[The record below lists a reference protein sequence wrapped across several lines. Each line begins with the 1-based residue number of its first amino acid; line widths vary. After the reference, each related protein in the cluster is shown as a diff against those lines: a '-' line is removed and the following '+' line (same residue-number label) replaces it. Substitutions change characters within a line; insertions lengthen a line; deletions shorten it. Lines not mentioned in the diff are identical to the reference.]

1 MNCEKIQDLILTDY
15 LDGEMDEK
23 QKRVIL
29 QHLANCVD
37 CQDFALTVQKT
48 VIELFNNVEK
58 VNPSESLWYKIK
70 WLIEAEKQRQN
81 KPSRG
86 IVTRIRDMGR
96 KDMGRILI
104 PAFVMT
110 VVVIV
115 VIWMDIFNIK
125 QFSFY
130 KTQTTSLPQEVY
142 VGFSYYR
149 EDESVEYALM
159 KNVNFQTAIEEYFL

>member
-23 QKRVIL
+23 QKKVIL

-70 WLIEAEKQRQN
+70 GLIKAEKQRQN
-81 KPSRG
+81 KQSRG

-115 VIWMDIFNIK
+115 VIWMDIVNIK